1 MQTLSVVMT
10 PILTYIA
17 NSLER
22 APFLCFVCAQHNN
35 MCLLGMIIHI
45 LLVVM
50 ICAKSVKSL

>member
-50 ICAKSVKSL
+50 ICVNQ